1 MLSSQL
7 EVNVISTQTS
17 GFPGFMYNNTSAWG
31 GGSNSRLLTLRKI
44 LKLHFASAVSLLAVS
59 YARLLQMSLTGF

>member
-17 GFPGFMYNNTSAWG
+17 QVFQDSCTTILLLGEGGAIHGF
-31 GGSNSRLLTLRKI
+31 
-44 LKLHFASAVSLLAVS
+44 
-59 YARLLQMSLTGF
+59 